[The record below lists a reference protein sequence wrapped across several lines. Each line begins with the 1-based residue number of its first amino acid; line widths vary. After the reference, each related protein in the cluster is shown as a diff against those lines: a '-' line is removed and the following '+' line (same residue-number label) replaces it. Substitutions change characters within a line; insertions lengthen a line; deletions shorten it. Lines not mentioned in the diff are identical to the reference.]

1 MKKWNVEQQA
11 VVRWTH
17 RSLCVFSLLTVSPI
31 TPGYP
36 IWLFIRLSVVQAFA
50 TRSVSI
56 GC

>member
-31 TPGYP
+31 AYP
-36 IWLFIRLSVVQAFA
+36 VWLFIRLSVVQAFA
-50 TRSVSI
+50 TRSVSV